1 MAVSVI
7 PAYRVVSHFAKQS
20 ENLPEME
27 AVDAIE
33 IKTRE
38 YVRNLL
44 SMLHPS
50 FVEMGQRTAVTQLGD
65 PSVPALLTAL
75 DQLEAGEAR
84 MVADKALDK
93 AVSALSR
100 PDLNSRIFLLPGDGE
115 SRVLS
120 NQMNGVLGFSLG
132 AQATLV
138 FLWPVEN
145 WQSWLAYTVVH
156 EYAHLVRNLLF
167 PRGIAAGRL
176 VYMKTQEPETLLDA
190 MIAEGV
196 ADAFALS
203 VMSEVIP
210 AWTDA
215 LNDEE
220 SERIWPRVRR
230 RLGVSDTTEIR
241 RMLFGDN
248 DRVPQWTGYTLGY
261 RMVMSYLEQRPDSTP
276 AQAVQLSG
284 SAILAGSKYA
294 ADA

>member
-20 ENLPEME
+20 ENLPAMD

-33 IKTRE
+33 DRTRD

-44 SMLHPS
+44 STLHPS

-65 PSVPALLTAL
+65 PSVPVLLAALE
-75 DQLEAGEAR
+75 DLEAGEAR
-84 MVADKALDK
+84 EIADRAVDK
-93 AVSALSR
+93 AVKALSR
-100 PDLNSRIFLLPGDGE
+100 PDLNSRIFLFPGDGE
-115 SRVLS
+115 SSVLL

-138 FLWPVEN
+138 FVWPVEN
-145 WQSWLAYTVVH
+145 WQNWLSYTVIH

-167 PRGIAAGRL
+167 PRGIAGGKL

-203 VMSEVIP
+203 VMSEVNP
-210 AWTDA
+210 PWTDA
-215 LNDEE
+215 LDDEE
-220 SERIWPRVRR
+220 TERIWPRIRR
-230 RLGVSDTTEIR
+230 RLGVSDPTEIR

-248 DRVPQWTGYTLGY
+248 DRVPQWAGYTLGY
-261 RMVMSYLEQRPDSTP
+261 RMVTSYLERQPDSTL
-276 AQAVQLSG
+276 AQAALLPG
-284 SAILAGSKYA
+284 SAILAGSRYA
-294 ADA
+294 DS